1 MAESE
6 GYSSAHFTANLKAEL
21 AAFQKFYEILKRE
34 EESLAQSDVEQ
45 LVSLARLK
53 SENVLLLTQLSDK
66 RNQFL
71 ISQNLTPDQHG
82 IEMLVKTYPSSDPG
96 GEIPKIWRN
105 MLGLAQKAQQLNAAN
120 GIMIESKLR
129 HNQQA
134 LGILQ
139 SAVNQA
145 TLYGPDGKTHTSGT
159 GRPLGKV

>member
-1 MAESE
+1 LAETD
-6 GYSSAHFTANLKAEL
+6 GFSSTHFTANLKAEL
-21 AAFQKFYEILKRE
+21 EAFQKFYEILKRE
-34 EESLAQSDVEQ
+34 EECLARSDVEQ
-45 LVSLARLK
+45 LIALAQLK
-53 SENVLLLTQLSDK
+53 SENVLSLTRLSDK

-82 IEMLVKTYPSSDPG
+82 IEMLVKTNPLSDPG

-105 MLGLAQKAQQLNAAN
+105 LLSLAQEAQQLNLAN

-145 TLYGPDGKTHTSGT
+145 TLYGPDGKTHASGT